1 MNARTRKLKLHEMF
15 FNKNMSDEEVQEI
28 QDENEAPLLLIE
40 RESYLAAGVHIGTKL
55 KTKYTEEFIYRTT
68 SYGLFVINI
77 KATDSR
83 LRIAGKFLAR
93 FDPSKILVCSVRRY
107 GRQPIRK
114 FAEVIGARAMDK
126 RFIPGI
132 LTNPV
137 IDEYFEA
144 DCVII
149 VDPHADKQA
158 LAECKLARIP
168 LVSLIDTDD
177 TLDGVDFAIPTN
189 NRGRKALSLIMYLL
203 ARQIQR
209 EKGII
214 PANGELNV
222 RLEEFESKITP
233 VKEQ

>member
-1 MNARTRKLKLHEMF
+1 MF
-15 FNKNMSDEEVQEI
+15 FNKNMSNEKVQEI
-28 QDENEAPLLLIE
+28 QEENEAPLLLTD
-40 RESYLAAGVHIGTKL
+40 RENYLAAGVHIGTKL
-55 KTKYTEEFIYRTT
+55 KTKHTEKWIYRTT

-77 KATDSR
+77 NATDSR
-83 LRIAGKFLAR
+83 LRIAGKFLSR
-93 FDPSKILVCSVRRY
+93 FDPSKILICSVRRY

-114 FAEVIGARAMDK
+114 FAQVIGCKAMDK

-132 LTNPV
+132 LTNPM

-149 VDPHADKQA
+149 IDPHADKQA
-158 LAECKLARIP
+158 LSEVKLARIP

-177 TLDGVDFAIPTN
+177 TLDCVDLAVPTN

-209 EKGII
+209 EKGVI
-214 PANGELNV
+214 PPNGELDV
-222 RLEEFESKITP
+222 PLSEFESKIVP
-233 VKEQ
+233 VRDSS

>member
-1 MNARTRKLKLHEMF
+1 MKRLVI
-15 FNKNMSDEEVQEI
+15 MSEEELQEI
-28 QDENEAPLLLIE
+28 QEESADQLLLIE

-55 KTKYTEEFIYRTT
+55 KTKYTEPWIYRTT

-77 KATDSR
+77 NATDTR
-83 LRIAGKFLAR
+83 LRIAAKFLAR
-93 FDPSKILVCSVRRY
+93 FDPSKILICSVRRY

-114 FAEVIGARAMDK
+114 FAEVIGARSMDR
-126 RFIPGI
+126 RFIPGV
-132 LTNPV
+132 LTNPM

-149 VDPHADKQA
+149 IDPHADKQA
-158 LAECKLARIP
+158 LAEAKLARIP

-177 TLDGVDFAIPTN
+177 TLDGVDLAIPTN

-209 EKGII
+209 EKGVI
-214 PANGELNV
+214 PPNGELSV
-222 RLEEFESKITP
+222 GIEEFESKITP
-233 VKEQ
+233 AKE